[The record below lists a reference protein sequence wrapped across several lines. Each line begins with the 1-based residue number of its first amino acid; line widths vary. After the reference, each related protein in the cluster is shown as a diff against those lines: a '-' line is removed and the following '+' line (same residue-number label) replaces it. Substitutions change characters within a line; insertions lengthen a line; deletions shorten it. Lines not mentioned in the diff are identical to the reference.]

1 MIKKNGL
8 MELWGDEMMGKK
20 RWVMEEWNIGKRN
33 SLF

>member
-20 RWVMEEWNIGKRN
+20 RWVMEE
-33 SLF
+33 

>member
-1 MIKKNGL
+1 M
-8 MELWGDEMMGKK
+8 GDEMMGKK